1 MARSTDMVPL
11 LVVLTGP
18 SGVGKDA
25 VFSRMREL
33 GRSYH
38 FAVTATTRPKR
49 DREVDGDD
57 YIFLSEAQLR
67 EMIDHE
73 ELIEWAEVYGNL
85 YGVPKTQVRD
95 ALREGND
102 VIVKTDV
109 QGVRNIRKVAPDALF
124 IFIAPPNTEELARR
138 LSLRMTETAQALK
151 VRLRTAEEELK
162 EAAGYEHVVV
172 NHSGRLG
179 ETVQEIESIIERERR
194 RQPPRRI
201 DL

>member
-1 MARSTDMVPL
+1 LARSTDMVPL

>member
-73 ELIEWAEVYGNL
+73 ELIEWAEVYSNL

>member
-1 MARSTDMVPL
+1 MVPL

>member
-109 QGVRNIRKVAPDALF
+109 QGVRNIRKVAPEALF

-138 LSLRMTETAQALK
+138 LSLRRTETAQALK

>member
-1 MARSTDMVPL
+1 MVPL

-109 QGVRNIRKVAPDALF
+109 QGVRNIRKVAPEALF

-138 LSLRMTETAQALK
+138 LSLRRTETAQALK